1 MVIRPSGLSKI
12 LKLLGT
18 FNRPA
23 STRSLRGA
31 LFSCRHSTASVFLC
45 HFEISSLIPRTTSQL
60 AVVVLALHRTFSQAF
75 RNNCSFLHRALNARG
90 ATLACGC
97 DVGSRIARHNRRCML
112 SSTPNGA
119 TPMLRD
125 QKRTRQQARYLC
137 WTRSLPFLSFRVPFT
152 YALGTND
159 TFLEARRSFPVSC
172 SGGSQPA
179 LCVCFASYTF
189 SATSSRTFSHP
200 S

>member
-119 TPMLRD
+119 THMLRD
-125 QKRTRQQARYLC
+125 QKELGNKLA
-137 WTRSLPFLSFRVPFT
+137 T
-152 YALGTND
+152 YAGHDHCLFFPSECPSLTRLAPTTHSSKHAGV
-159 TFLEARRSFPVSC
+159 FL
-172 SGGSQPA
+172 
-179 LCVCFASYTF
+179 
-189 SATSSRTFSHP
+189 
-200 S
+200 